1 MTNNLKASLLFICS
15 VILVTLIWDYVE
27 FPFDKASLLTKYDN
41 IDYLYNP
48 LNDPVRFILYLT
60 IPFLITIFYYQK
72 TDSLFFKN
80 LKLVCFYEKNLKNKN
95 YNEVKELNFFTFFVF
110 VILIFEFLTLD
121 FKNFNHLVD
130 IFHEGMWLSASQ
142 NLKLSSQY
150 WQSSFIAY
158 GFFADFYPYF
168 LWEIFN
174 KESVG
179 ITRFFQLII
188 ILLNKTLILLIIK
201 KISLST
207 NFPKKILITFFL
219 ALCAIILPLQA
230 YVSPIFAERSFLY
243 LLFIFV
249 FLNFLQNYNNSFYYI
264 FLLGIFSSASSF
276 WYLDISVY
284 INSILI
290 ILLAYFFIKLEI
302 KNIVILFFSI
312 LFGWFIFFLIF
323 PIEEFLEFLNDTY
336 SVMTT
341 LSWYHGL
348 KFPTPFISLDAR
360 SSKSIMLFLVTGLFI
375 INLINYYKKD
385 RSLFIVV
392 SILLYLSSLLYFN
405 YGLNRSDSGHIRGAS
420 SFIFIPFI
428 SILLFFLFEKFN
440 SISQKKIKYFNNLN
454 FLLILI
460 ILVNTLFFEKKYEQ
474 KKITNIFT
482 SKESALRLINY
493 TDDSFISLKHRKFI
507 NYYKELTIT
516 DKCVFIFTNE
526 VGLSYFLKKQSCSKH
541 YFMFTSAPKKIQDEL
556 IGDIK
561 NKKPKFIIYNSK
573 KDNFYNSDIMLKTVN
588 KFILNNYIFFKKFDD
603 WDIYK
608 IQ

>member
-1 MTNNLKASLLFICS
+1 MKLNHPLMDNNITSQDTDKVIKFLKTKPILTQNVQVKKFENQWSKWLGVKYSTFVNSGSSANFISIALLKFINKNDNRNEIIVPPLTWVSDINS
-15 VILVTLIWDYVE
+15 VIL
-27 FPFDKASLLTKYDN
+27 N
-41 IDYLYNP
+41 G
-48 LNDPVRFILYLT
+48 
-60 IPFLITIFYYQK
+60 
-72 TDSLFFKN
+72 FK
-80 LKLVCFYEKNLKNKN
+80 
-95 YNEVKELNFFTFFVF
+95 
-110 VILIFEFLTLD
+110 
-121 FKNFNHLVD
+121 
-130 IFHEGMWLSASQ
+130 
-142 NLKLSSQY
+142 
-150 WQSSFIAY
+150 
-158 GFFADFYPYF
+158 
-168 LWEIFN
+168 
-174 KESVG
+174 
-179 ITRFFQLII
+179 
-188 ILLNKTLILLIIK
+188 
-201 KISLST
+201 
-207 NFPKKILITFFL
+207 
-219 ALCAIILPLQA
+219 
-230 YVSPIFAERSFLY
+230 PIFADINLSTLS
-243 LLFIFV
+243 
-249 FLNFLQNYNNSFYYI
+249 LNTDEI
-264 FLLGIFSSASSF
+264 
-276 WYLDISVY
+276 ISK
-284 INSILI
+284 INSRT
-290 ILLAYFFIKLEI
+290 LAVFITHAQ
-302 KNIVILFFSI
+302 
-312 LFGWFIFFLIF
+312 G
-323 PIEEFLEFLNDTY
+323 
-336 SVMTT
+336 
-341 LSWYHGL
+341 
-348 KFPTPFISLDAR
+348 FISLDAR